1 MFVRIKKRKKGKLSN
16 VKKKKK
22 TEGVEAARVH
32 PERVGGSF
40 WVLKNS
46 SGIRMGDGK
55 QRGRADGG
63 DQKKRMWVEKQQL
76 V

>member
-1 MFVRIKKRKKGKLSN
+1 MFVRTKKRNKRKLTD
-16 VKKKKK
+16 VKKA
-22 TEGVEAARVH
+22 ERGEAAKVH

-55 QRGRADGG
+55 QWGRGGGG
-63 DQKKRMWVEKQQL
+63 DQKKKKRMWVEKQQL